1 MNGNPGL
8 ARAWAV
14 GLILV
19 AAFTAANAIERG
31 ATSTG
36 IAYVSGGVG
45 HSELTSLYEEKKRY
59 SFWLTTAAKRSGSYL
74 AAVQVRILNTRTQQ
88 PVLEHTMDGPWLF
101 AALPVGRYQV
111 EASYYQI
118 GKGPVQVQKQTT
130 TIHPGDNH
138 QMVLY
143 FDTDDLV
150 GPENQTPFKTSPYS
164 DR

>member
-1 MNGNPGL
+1 MNQRQYP
-8 ARAWAV
+8 ARV
-14 GLILV
+14 LGLILSLLGCLPFAYAV
-19 AAFTAANAIERG
+19 ERG
-31 ATSTG
+31 TTSTG

-45 HSELTSLYEEKKRY
+45 HSELTALNEEKKRY
-59 SFWLTTAAKRSGSYL
+59 SFWLTTAAKGSGSYL
-74 AAVQVRILNTRTQQ
+74 AAVRVRILDARTQQ

-101 AALPVGRYQV
+101 AALPVGRYQI

-118 GKGPVQVQKQTT
+118 GKGPVQVQKQST

-143 FDTDDLV
+143 FDTDDLL

-164 DR
+164 DK